1 MSSSQIVLSVDIG
14 ATSTK
19 AAALASSGELHF
31 ISAIPTLPGADRFLN
46 ELLNL
51 ITQTAD
57 RVQSAYGPGLN
68 KLGVAVAGFL
78 DPSRSHLLYNPNIA
92 WLEKVPLRDH
102 IQRLTNFDVQLEVDS
117 NAAAIAEHRLG
128 VGRGKSRF
136 LCLTCGTGI
145 GVGMVIDGKPLRFAY
160 GCMGDAGHL
169 VLQPDGPVCPCGGR
183 GCAEILVSTVSLA
196 ATYQALTNARQPVS
210 FRQLVAESANG
221 DPAARSVLASA
232 GEWLGIAAASLAN
245 TFFPD
250 GIAIAGGLSAAGDVV
265 LQAARRSFEQSASTL
280 AKTTAELQLAKLG
293 AQAPL
298 IGAGGQ
304 FWDT

>member
-1 MSSSQIVLSVDIG
+1 MSASQMVLSVDIG
-14 ATSTK
+14 GTSTK
-19 AAALASSGELHF
+19 VAALASSGELHF
-31 ISAIPTLPGADRFLN
+31 VRAIPTSPGADNFLS
-46 ELLNL
+46 ELLTL

-57 RVQSAYGPGLN
+57 RVQAAFGPGLN
-68 KLGVAVAGFL
+68 KVGVAVAGFL
-78 DPSRSHLLYNPNIA
+78 DPSRSYLLYNPNIP
-92 WLEKVPLRDH
+92 WLEKIPLRER
-102 IQRLTNFDVQLEVDS
+102 IQRLTDLDVQLEVDS
-117 NAAAIAEHRLG
+117 NAAAIAEHSLG
-128 VGRGKSRF
+128 AGRGKSRF

-196 ATYQALTNARQPVS
+196 ARYQALTNARQPVS
-210 FRQLVAESANG
+210 FRQVVAESAHG
-221 DPAARSVLASA
+221 DPTARSVLASG

-265 LQAARRSFEQSASTL
+265 LQAARRSFEQGASTL
-280 AKTTAELQLAKLG
+280 AKTTAELQWAKLG
-293 AQAPL
+293 AQATL

-304 FWDT
+304 FWDA